1 MYNDF
6 KPEKLQEFLP
16 YFIEG
21 IEDILLSWCSREAT
35 ASLMKKRALS
45 EDEMVNIVGIRILS
59 YTFDIIEQTE
69 SLQHCPYAEQLVTFF
84 DDHKIKINELFLIYM
99 DLSAVVREYLFT
111 QIASTQ
117 KEMQSIL
124 EDFSIIFEYN
134 LSDVL
139 SIYFNLQLQKIE
151 REKEN
156 VLKERKLLEDYKK
169 IVDTINGVIITDKD
183 GFITFVNDKFCEY
196 SGYRR
201 EALLYRTLQP
211 LRDPD
216 NPTSFYK
223 KMWATLKAKKS
234 FHSIIKNRKKD
245 KTPFY
250 VDSTISPLLDK
261 DGNITHYISL
271 QRDITKEIEQEE
283 QLQKLRAEE
292 ENTRLTH
299 IENKKLYE
307 FIHTLPIPTIILNEF
322 NIISHYNDQFLSIF
336 DPFTNSSILEKLTQ
350 QKLLLQDILNQES
363 KQRFQIYPA
372 KWPILYESIYDK
384 NPLIIECK
392 NNYNESSYQLKVSSL
407 NKRDAIVC
415 LEHIQR

>member
-21 IEDILLSWCSREAT
+21 IEDILHTWCTREAT
-35 ASLMKKRALS
+35 ATLMKQRSLS
-45 EDEMVNIVGIRILS
+45 KDEMVNVVGIRILS

-69 SLQHCPYAEQLVTFF
+69 SLKYCPYAEQLVTFF
-84 DDHKIKINELFLIYM
+84 DNHQIKINELFLIYM

-111 QIASTQ
+111 QITSTQ

-139 SIYFNLQLQKIE
+139 NIYFNLQLQKIKT
-151 REKEN
+151 EKEN

-169 IVDTINGVIITDKD
+169 IVDTINGVVITDQD

-211 LRDPD
+211 IKDPD
-216 NPTSFYK
+216 NDSSFYK
-223 KMWATLKAKKS
+223 KMWHTLKAKKS
-234 FHSIIKNRKKD
+234 FQSIIKNRKKD

-271 QRDITKEIEQEE
+271 QRDITKEIKQEE
-283 QLQKLRAEE
+283 QLKQLRAEE
-292 ENTRLTH
+292 ENLRLEKV
-299 IENKKLYE
+299 ENKKLYE
-307 FIHTLPIPTIILNEF
+307 FIHVLPIATFILNEK
-322 NIISHYNDQFLSIF
+322 NCITHYNDSFVSIF
-336 DPFTNSSILEKLTQ
+336 DPFSASSWLEKLE
-350 QKLLLQDILNQES
+350 KKELLLEDILSPES
-363 KQRFQIYPA
+363 KEMFKNYPVNYSLLYNEIYA
-372 KWPILYESIYDK
+372 DT
-384 NPLIIECK
+384 PLIIECISDY
-392 NNYNESSYQLKVSSL
+392 NNATYKLNISSL
-407 NKRDAIVC
+407 NAKDSIVC
-415 LEHIQR
+415 LETK